1 MMAEKVPA
9 TALGE
14 FAAALMQTKGVD
26 EAQISTVVPNLIW
39 CELAGRSNFGI
50 ERLPIHLKRAGLGLI
65 KCPCSPQFEQLSPS
79 VARLDGD
86 SGFGHYASALAMDRA
101 IQLAR
106 DTGVGIV
113 GVRNSN
119 FFGAGA
125 YYVKQAADDGMI
137 ALAMSN
143 SFPKVAPYGG
153 IKAVLGTNPFAFGAP
168 RRNGDHLL
176 FDMATSGLAGSTVR
190 EHIARNKPLPEG
202 LAVDALGQPITDARK
217 VNEGALLP
225 FGGAKGYGLSLLV
238 EILAG
243 VLTGAGVA
251 DGVGSMYQDF
261 TRSGDN
267 GHFVM
272 ALDVSRWMSMDE
284 YHARFDGLAMAL
296 KASGDKVLL
305 PGEMR
310 WQTYRDNLAN
320 GIAIDPIIAKSVGG
334 FALDA
339 GIKPPFAVPA

>member
-1 MMAEKVPA
+1 MSGVRVPIDRL
-9 TALGE
+9 TA
-14 FAAALMQTKGVD
+14 FAGQLMRAKGVD
-26 EAQISTVVPNLIW
+26 EAQIETVLPNLMW
-39 CELAGRSNFGI
+39 CELAGRANFGI
-50 ERLPIHLKRAGLGLI
+50 ERLPIHLKRAELGLI
-65 KCPCSPQFEQLSPS
+65 KCPCAPQFEALSDS

-86 SGFGHYASALAMDRA
+86 AGFGHHASELAMRHA
-101 IQLAR
+101 IDMANAS
-106 DTGVGIV
+106 GIGIV

-125 YYVKQAADDGMI
+125 YYVKLAADAGMI
-137 ALAMSN
+137 SLAMSN

-168 RRNGDHLL
+168 RQNGDHLL

-190 EHIARNKPLPEG
+190 EHIAKDKPLPEG
-202 LAVDALGQPITDARK
+202 LAVDADGRPITDPRK

-251 DGVGSMYQDF
+251 DGVGSMYNDF

-267 GHFVM
+267 GHFIM
-272 ALDVSRWMSMDE
+272 AIDVTRFMPIELYHSRFE
-284 YHARFDGLAMAL
+284 GLVTAL
-296 KASGDKVLL
+296 KASGGNVLL
-305 PGEMR
+305 PGEVR
-310 WQTYRDNLAN
+310 WDTYRDNLAN
-320 GIAIDPIIAKSVGG
+320 GVPIDPTIAKTVGRY
-334 FALDA
+334 ALDA
-339 GIKPPFAVPA
+339 GITPPFPAG